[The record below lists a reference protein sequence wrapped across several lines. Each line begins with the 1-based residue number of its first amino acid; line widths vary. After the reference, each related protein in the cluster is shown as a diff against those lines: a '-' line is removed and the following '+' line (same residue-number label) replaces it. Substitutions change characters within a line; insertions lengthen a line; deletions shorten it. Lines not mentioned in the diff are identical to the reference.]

1 MAASTQDQIVV
12 EVADQPPSPKRPS
25 RAPKP
30 SAKVR
35 EAMQSIEDATT
46 ASRRIT
52 SDATRTVASRGTRAL
67 GGGNATNSDA
77 GTGKTGLQT
86 LLEVLNAQ
94 RNEMRDTIIEQRN
107 MICELRDVVN
117 KQQNTIQELH
127 HQLQE
132 YQRQMECALAD
143 TKAQLSEELR
153 QARDQ
158 IDVLLRNSV
167 FTASSQPSA
176 RTSYAEVART
186 PLSS

>member
-1 MAASTQDQIVV
+1 MAGSAQDQIVV
-12 EVADQPPSPKRPS
+12 EVADQPSPLKRPS
-25 RAPKP
+25 GAPKP

-35 EAMQSIEDATT
+35 EAMQPIEDATT
-46 ASRRIT
+46 ASRRTT

-67 GGGNATNSDA
+67 GGGNATNNEV
-77 GTGKTGLQT
+77 GTGKTALQT

-94 RNEMRDTIIEQRN
+94 RNEMRDTIT
-107 MICELRDVVN
+107 ELRDLVS

-132 YQRQMECALAD
+132 YQRQMECALAN

-158 IDVLLRNSV
+158 IDVLLRNPV
-167 FTASSQPSA
+167 FTASP
-176 RTSYAEVART
+176 
-186 PLSS
+186 